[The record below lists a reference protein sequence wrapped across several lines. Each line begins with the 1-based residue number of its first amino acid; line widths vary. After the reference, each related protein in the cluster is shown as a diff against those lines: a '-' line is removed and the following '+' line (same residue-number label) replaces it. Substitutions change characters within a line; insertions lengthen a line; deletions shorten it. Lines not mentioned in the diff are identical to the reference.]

1 MTFSMRLF
9 LLIFTLLLSGF
20 GSAGAQSS
28 KYGIPAVDSL
38 LKISQTSS
46 DLEDNT
52 KIDLFMEIGQELYH
66 SFPDSAL
73 NYYQKALDLAT
84 LSQLNYRKGQALNGI
99 GKSHYVRADYHQS
112 LDAYQQSLKL
122 FEKLND
128 IPGIIRGL
136 NGTGIVF
143 NMIGQSEKAISN
155 HKKSLLLCS
164 ASGDQ
169 KFYVINLFNISIAYN
184 ELGQYDNALCYV
196 DSARTG
202 AILTQDYNTVYKSY
216 NHEAEIFL
224 ILERYKEAKANYEIV
239 IAAKD
244 YNNLWEKQFA
254 IAGMAKVYQYL
265 GDIDKSIQYGHEAYV
280 IARTMNTKWDLQQV
294 TKYLSSGY
302 ALKKDYKSAYQFHQ
316 LFKAYSD
323 TVFNEEK
330 EREINFLLL
339 QEEELKNDNLLFEN
353 QQYEEKISRKNLLII
368 GFLIIIGLVVLLLII
383 LYYNY
388 KQKTRLNAILREKT
402 KQIEIQNQQLANLNS
417 TKDKLF
423 RIIAHDLRTPIGV
436 MMEFTELLH
445 DNLES
450 YNTKTIQK
458 FLSSLKKSSQKS
470 FELLNNLLSWA
481 QAQTDS
487 ISFDPQKH
495 KVKPIIETSLAMVHA
510 QAELKNI
517 HFEIKVDR
525 KTTVYAD
532 NNMLRVILRNLLSN
546 AIKFSH
552 KGGDVVIS
560 VTESN
565 SGTIFCIK
573 DSGIGICQETQASI
587 FSTATLQSRPGTQ
600 NEKGTG
606 IGLIL
611 CKEFVDKHKGKIWVE
626 SQKDKG
632 SMFCFMFP
640 EIQA

>member
-9 LLIFTLLLSGF
+9 LLILTLLLSGSV
-20 GSAGAQSS
+20 SAGAQSS

-38 LKISQTSS
+38 LTISETSS
-46 DLEDNT
+46 DLEDST
-52 KIDLFMEIGQELYH
+52 RIDLFMEIGQELYH

-73 NYYQKALDLAT
+73 NYYQKALDLAA
-84 LSQLNYRKGQALNGI
+84 LSQLNYRMGQALNGI

-112 LDAYQQSLKL
+112 LDAYQQSLML
-122 FEKLND
+122 FEKLKD

-254 IAGMAKVYQYL
+254 IAGMAKVHQYL
-265 GDIDKSIQYGHEAYV
+265 GNYDQSIQYGHDALEMAK
-280 IARTMNTKWDLQQV
+280 TMNAKWDLKEV
-294 TKYLSSGY
+294 TKTLSSSY
-302 ALKKDYKSAYQFHQ
+302 ALKKDYKSAYHFHR
-316 LFKAYSD
+316 LFKAYDD
-323 TVFNEEK
+323 TIFNEAK
-330 EREINFLLL
+330 VREINSHLLK
-339 QEEELKNDNLLFEN
+339 EEELKNEKLLIEN
-353 QQYEEKISRKNLLII
+353 QQYEEKISRKNFLFV
-368 GFLIIIGLVVLLLII
+368 GSLIIIGLAALLFII

-388 KQKTRLNAILREKT
+388 IQKTRLNTALRDKT
-402 KQIEIQNQQLANLNS
+402 SRIEIQNQQLANLNS

-450 YNTKTIQK
+450 YNTETIQK

-481 QAQTDS
+481 QAQTGS
-487 ISFDPQKH
+487 IPFDPQEH
-495 KVKPIIETSLAMVHA
+495 KVKPLIENSLSMVHA

-517 HFEIKVDR
+517 RFELKIDQ
-525 KTTVYAD
+525 KTSVYAD
-532 NNMLRVILRNLLSN
+532 NNMLRVILRNLFSN
-546 AIKFSH
+546 AVKFSH

-611 CKEFVDKHKGKIWVE
+611 CKEFVEKHHGEIWVE
-626 SQKDKG
+626 SQEGKG
-632 SMFCFMFP
+632 SEFCFSFP
-640 EIQA
+640 TS

>member
-1 MTFSMRLF
+1 M
-9 LLIFTLLLSGF
+9 IFTLLLSGF

-46 DLEDNT
+46 DLEDST

-155 HKKSLLLCS
+155 HKKSILLCS

-169 KFYVINLFNISIAYN
+169 KYHVINLFNISIAFN
-184 ELGQYDNALCYV
+184 ELCQYDSALYYV
-196 DSARTG
+196 DSARNGAYQTG
-202 AILTQDYNTVYKSY
+202 DYNTVYKSY

-224 ILERYKEAKANYEIV
+224 ILERYKEAKTNYEKV

-254 IAGMAKVYQYL
+254 IAGMAKVHQYL
-265 GDIDKSIQYGHEAYV
+265 GNYDQSIQYGHDALEMAK
-280 IARTMNTKWDLQQV
+280 TMNAKWDLKEV
-294 TKYLSSGY
+294 TKTLSSSY
-302 ALKKDYKSAYQFHQ
+302 ALKNDYKSAYLFHR
-316 LFKAYSD
+316 LFKAYDD
-323 TVFNEEK
+323 TIFNEEK

-339 QEEELKNDNLLFEN
+339 QEEKLKNDNLLIEN
-353 QQYEEKISRKNLLII
+353 KRYEEKISRKDLLII
-368 GFLIIIGLVVLLLII
+368 GFLIIIGLVVLLLMI

-388 KQKTRLNAILREKT
+388 RQKTRLNAILREKT
-402 KQIEIQNQQLANLNS
+402 KQIEIQNQELANLNS

-517 HFEIKVDR
+517 RFELKIDQ
-525 KTTVYAD
+525 KTSVYAD

-573 DSGIGICQETQASI
+573 DSGIGICQETQVSI